1 MVRKTIALLTLLVA
15 VWTCGSDG
23 AQAQRSLIFT
33 PADEVVIERNQVL
46 QDLRRVS
53 PRDVRRILDALAFAS
68 SKRNED
74 PEFHRKP
81 ARRMQRDN
89 NPADRPAFDPEKN
102 PDLVVYQ
109 RSSPEAAHD
118 LFQLLKQIKGSG
130 DKKS

>member
-1 MVRKTIALLTLLVA
+1 MVRKTLHCLALLLVA
-15 VWTCGSDG
+15 WAWCPAV
-23 AQAQRSLIFT
+23 AQAQRAQPIFT
-33 PADEVVIERNQVL
+33 ATDEVIIERNEVL

-53 PRDVRRILDALAFAS
+53 PRDVRRILDALAFVTA
-68 SKRNED
+68 KRNDD

-118 LFQLLKQIKGSG
+118 LFQLLKQIK
-130 DKKS
+130 KK